1 MNGGNE
7 VQSTSEESA
16 SRRHPFPDGFGQSPA
31 WKPEAIQLEENFKT
45 NSLAQEYFDYFCLL

>member
-1 MNGGNE
+1 MAAMRSNQPQGE
-7 VQSTSEESA
+7 LA